1 MNNLK
6 KALTSAIAEPA
17 AKSSR
22 SSTIVGTVTKS
33 NEDASKCDVEFYN
46 ESGTLET
53 RKNVDVIS
61 YNYNVIDW
69 FPNKGDKVLMNYK
82 NETLFISGP
91 GEPSSNLK
99 NKLEVKNDIFSDSFI
114 DSIGGFVF

>member
-33 NEDASKCDVEFYN
+33 NEDASKCVVEF
-46 ESGTLET
+46 
-53 RKNVDVIS
+53 
-61 YNYNVIDW
+61 
-69 FPNKGDKVLMNYK
+69 
-82 NETLFISGP
+82 
-91 GEPSSNLK
+91 
-99 NKLEVKNDIFSDSFI
+99 
-114 DSIGGFVF
+114 